1 VGLSVT
7 LWLEITIKRK
17 DYNKKTIITI
27 LLALVALVG
36 QGLKARKSIRYEN
49 IAPIFLSSFSLS
61 PSTPDSRA
69 LPISF

>member
-1 VGLSVT
+1 M
-7 LWLEITIKRK
+7 
-17 DYNKKTIITI
+17 NKKTIITI